1 MKYLYFILPAAL
13 TLCACQSDLTE
24 EGVINNT
31 APTQSIATRSEVTY
45 PEPDGS
51 IALSTDPATAVWQV
65 MQKIDAKYC
74 ALQMGETEIT
84 DAEMAE
90 IREFVNDNLRDE
102 LSAYK
107 TYLNIFQ
114 WIVKNMT
121 YASSG
126 EAYLRPYDVFKYKRC
141 VCQGYANLLKA
152 MCISQGIPCTIANGW
167 LGYGD
172 GNIIGGHAWNYVYAN
187 GEWYV
192 SDPTNN
198 QEFKASDVTGYQKK
212 LIPLRLDITLFED
225 FDFTYNYQNS
235 QLNVCSV
242 KPTTSDAVTVPYGI
256 EGFRI
261 TSFQP
266 QTIIPASITQLN
278 VGSNITSFGDN
289 PSSLERICP
298 NIEEVNVDPDNK
310 ELESYKGVVYRL
322 GDEYPYYIPAGI
334 RRIEL
339 KPMEIMDKNV
349 ISFLPNLEEV
359 VVADGTK
366 RIEEYAIE
374 QCPNL
379 KRVYV
384 PASVEYISPDAFSEC
399 GNVEIIRTSTGI
411 HEVRM

>member
-13 TLCACQSDLTE
+13 TLCACQSDLSEDST
-24 EGVINNT
+24 ITNT
-31 APTQSIATRSEVTY
+31 APTQSITTRSEVTY
-45 PEPDGS
+45 PQPDGS
-51 IALSTDPATAVWQV
+51 VALSTDPATAAYQLI
-65 MQKIDAKYC
+65 QKADPSK
-74 ALQMGETEIT
+74 ALLMGETEIT
-84 DAEMAE
+84 EAEMAE
-90 IREFVNDNLRDE
+90 IKQFVDQNLKE
-102 LSAYK
+102 EGQYK

-121 YASSG
+121 YANSG
-126 EAYLRPYDVFKYKRC
+126 TAYLRPYDVFKYRRC
-141 VCQGYANLLKA
+141 VCQGYANLLKT
-152 MCISQGIPCTIANGW
+152 MCISQGIPCTVANGW

-172 GNIIGGHAWNYVYAN
+172 GNIIGGHAWNYVYAD
-187 GEWYV
+187 GDWYV
-192 SDPTNN
+192 SDPTNI
-198 QEFKASDVTGYQKK
+198 QEFKVADVAGYQKK
-212 LIPLRLDITLFED
+212 LIPIRLDFTLFED
-225 FDFTYNYQNS
+225 DQFTYNYQNS
-235 QLNVCSV
+235 QLNVCSI
-242 KPTTSDAVTVPYGI
+242 KPTSSSSITVPYSAGGI
-256 EGFRI
+256 RI

-266 QTIIPASITQLN
+266 QTTIPTSITQLN

-322 GDEYPYYIPAGI
+322 GDDYPYYIPAGI

-384 PASVEYISPDAFSEC
+384 PASVEYISPEAFSEC

>member
-1 MKYLYFILPAAL
+1 MKYLYFILPAAF

-31 APTQSIATRSEVTY
+31 APTQSITTRSEVTY
-45 PEPDGS
+45 PQPDGS
-51 IALSTDPATAVWQV
+51 AQLSTDPATAVWQV
-65 MQKIDAKYC
+65 MQKADPNK
-74 ALQMGETEIT
+74 ALLMGETEIT
-84 DAEMAE
+84 EAEMAE
-90 IREFVNDNLRDE
+90 IKQFVDQNLKE
-102 LSAYK
+102 EGQYK

-121 YASSG
+121 YANSG
-126 EAYLRPYDVFKYKRC
+126 TAYLRPYDVFKYKRC
-141 VCQGYANLLKA
+141 VCQGYANLLKV

-172 GNIIGGHAWNYVYAN
+172 GNIIGGHAWNYVYAD
-187 GEWYV
+187 GDWYV

-198 QEFKASDVTGYQKK
+198 QEFKAPDVYSYQKK

-225 FDFTYNYQNS
+225 EHFTYNYQNS
-235 QLNVCSV
+235 QLNVCSI

-266 QTIIPASITQLN
+266 QTTIPTSITQLN
-278 VGSNITSFGDN
+278 VGANITSFGDN

-298 NIEEVNVDPDNK
+298 NIEEVNIDPTNK

-411 HEVRM
+411 HEVRI

>member
-1 MKYLYFILPAAL
+1 MKYFYLILPAAL
-13 TLCACQSDLTE
+13 TFCACQSDLTE
-24 EGVINNT
+24 DMPNASSS
-31 APTQSIATRSEVTY
+31 APTLSLNTRSEVSY
-45 PEPDGS
+45 PQPDGS
-51 IALSTDPATAVWQV
+51 VALSTDPATAVWQL
-65 MQKIDAKYC
+65 MQKADPNQ
-74 ALQMGETEIT
+74 ALQVGETDIT

-90 IREFVNDNLRDE
+90 IKQFVDQNLKE
-102 LSAYK
+102 EGQYK
-107 TYLNIFQ
+107 TYLNIFE

-121 YASSG
+121 YAWSG

-141 VCQGYANLLKA
+141 VCQGYANLLKV
-152 MCISQGIPCTIANGW
+152 MCISQGIPCAVANGW

-172 GNIIGGHAWNYVYAN
+172 GNIIGGHAWNYVYAD
-187 GEWYV
+187 GDWYV

-198 QEFKASDVTGYQKK
+198 QEFKGSDVTGYQKK
-212 LIPLRLDITLFED
+212 LIPIRLDFTLFED
-225 FDFTYNYQNS
+225 DQFTYNYQNS

-242 KPTTSDAVTVPYGI
+242 KPTTSSSITVPYGAGGI
-256 EGFRI
+256 RI

-266 QTIIPASITQLN
+266 QTTIPASITQLN
-278 VGSNITSFGDN
+278 VGANITSFGDN

-298 NIEEVNVDPDNK
+298 NIEEVNIDPTNK

-339 KPMEIMDKNV
+339 RPMEIMDKNV

-379 KRVYV
+379 KRVIV
-384 PASVEYISPDAFSEC
+384 PASVEYISPQAFVDC
-399 GNVEIIRTSTGI
+399 GNVEVVRTSTGI